1 MTPDDTG
8 GSRAEQRGRAG
19 AAVRGMIRRA
29 GDMMGGVI
37 MGRCTL
43 DDDVSVPGG
52 MVRIDV
58 TVDDVYPREERR

>member
-1 MTPDDTG
+1 M
-8 GSRAEQRGRAG
+8 
-19 AAVRGMIRRA
+19 RGMIRRA

-43 DDDVSVPGG
+43 DGDVSVPGG

>member
-8 GSRAEQRGRAG
+8 GSRAEQGCPAG
-19 AAVRGMIRRA
+19 AAVRG
-29 GDMMGGVI
+29 MMGGVI

-52 MVRIDV
+52 VVRIDV

>member
-8 GSRAEQRGRAG
+8 GSRAEQGCPAG

-52 MVRIDV
+52 VVRIDV